1 MHLHRVTRDSKAGRS
16 SQAVSIPI
24 GDAARAVPRRDE
36 AVFVRPM
43 PVLFASAEARD
54 VVQYL
59 RMARG
64 EFICR
69 KHDLHRP
76 GQG

>member
-1 MHLHRVTRDSKAGRS
+1 MHLHRVTRDPKADRS
-16 SQAVSIPI
+16 SQAVLIPT

-36 AVFVRPM
+36 AVIVRQM
-43 PVLFASAEARD
+43 PVQFASTEARD
-54 VVQYL
+54 VVQYF

-64 EFICR
+64 EFIYR